1 MKTVLKY
8 LVNTLTVILLILLT
22 IVVYGKCSVSFGK
35 KLYPDYFGY
44 TLFEVVS
51 GSMEPTLYINDVV
64 LVKIQKEDVKKDDII
79 TFMYNNDF
87 ITHRVLLVDGDTIT
101 VKGDNNNTIDT
112 PINRNQVVGKVI
124 KIFPKLSVWKKVLT
138 EPKII
143 IAVFVTFLLFD
154 FALSYQEPKKGKQKK
169 KQVLK
174 KENVAT
180 EPVIKEIKVEDQV
193 EKKPIKKD
201 VVLKDDLLDMTR
213 KIDINEIND
222 LLDNKEVKINK
233 IEKENFE
240 REIEKQKVD
249 NKKEEKKVVVEK
261 KKEEQDIEYT
271 ARLDLNKIQSRIK
284 SKVK

>member
-169 KQVLK
+169 KQALK